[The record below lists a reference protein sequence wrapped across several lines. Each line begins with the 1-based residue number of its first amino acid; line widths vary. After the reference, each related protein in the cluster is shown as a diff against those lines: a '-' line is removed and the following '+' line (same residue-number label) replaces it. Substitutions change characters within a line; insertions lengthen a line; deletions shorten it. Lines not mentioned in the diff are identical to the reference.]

1 MFFFVGLEFFF
12 IELYELVRNWI
23 LVFDLDIRGVVV
35 FVWIVGLGLRGI
47 IENLWI
53 IDFRLRGF
61 DFRIRFVEVSI

>member
-35 FVWIVGLGLRGI
+35 FVWIVGLGLWGI